1 VIILVFVGTNTKR
14 NLKITA
20 YIEAWFT
27 AEARNLPWRNLSTPW
42 GRLVS
47 EFMSQQTQIERVAQR
62 WPKMMA
68 EFPTPKSMAICDEQD
83 VLALWQ
89 GLGYYRRAKHLKQ
102 TAEMIESHFG
112 GQVPSDVISLLKLP
126 GVGKY
131 TAGAIASIAFNQNE
145 PIVDGNVH
153 RVICRL
159 ENKCDAPA
167 PNSWSWELASLLV
180 MASKTPSVFN
190 EGLMELGATICTPR
204 NPKCDRCPL
213 QKECAAF
220 SKNTQSV
227 VPPPRISAKRKRLHH
242 YAVVLT
248 CNGKIAFEKRGDKGL
263 WAGMWQVP
271 TFESTK
277 KVSKAQI
284 SEALQIENE
293 ISIAGSFEH
302 TLTHRIIN
310 FTVYR
315 CEAKKDER
323 FIWRTIDSLEALP
336 LASAQRKVLS
346 VHCAT

>member
-1 VIILVFVGTNTKR
+1 VGTNTKR

-27 AEARNLPWRNLSTPW
+27 AEARNLPWRNSSTPW

-68 EFPTPKSMAICDEQD
+68 EFPTPKSMALCDEQD

-112 GQVPSDVISLLKLP
+112 GQVPSDVTSLLKLP
-126 GVGKY
+126 GIGKY

-159 ENKCDAPA
+159 ENKCDTPV

-180 MASKTPSVFN
+180 MASKTPGVFN

-213 QKECAAF
+213 QKECTAF

-227 VPPPRISAKRKRLHH
+227 VPPPRVSAKRKELYH
-242 YAVVLT
+242 YAIVLT
-248 CNGKIAFEKRGDKGL
+248 CKGKIAFEQRGDQGL

-271 TFESTK
+271 MIESTTK
-277 KVSKAQI
+277 LKKAQI
-284 SEALQIENE
+284 TNALC
-293 ISIAGSFEH
+293 IADDINFLGTFEH
-302 TLTHRIIN
+302 KLTHRDIS
-310 FTVYR
+310 FSVYS
-315 CEAKKDER
+315 CEVREDGTYTWHQGDAL
-323 FIWRTIDSLEALP
+323 DSIP
-336 LASAQRKVLS
+336 LASAQRKVLAL
-346 VHCAT
+346 HCSS